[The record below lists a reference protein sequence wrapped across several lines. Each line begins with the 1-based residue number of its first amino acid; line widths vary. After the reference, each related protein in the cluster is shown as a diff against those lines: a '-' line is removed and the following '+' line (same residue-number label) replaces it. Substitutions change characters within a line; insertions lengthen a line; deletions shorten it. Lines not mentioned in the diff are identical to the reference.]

1 MMIDVAI
8 FPIPNS
14 VNFPGLSTPL
24 HVFEPRY
31 RKMVAHCLEHQL
43 PMGVCHTEKVLHSND
58 RQQSR
63 DDILNSNQA
72 TYKPRDIF
80 SAGPVKL
87 LEELPDGRVLIEVET
102 NIRLQLH
109 HEIQTLPFSIWT
121 CKELP
126 DLPMTDEEAR
136 RLEQGKQKILQRLLA
151 LTHNNADIQIALSND
166 YWQSMPAMEFS
177 FSVMGL
183 IALDAE
189 LKQELLE
196 MTQPGQRLERV
207 LKLLNG

>member
-1 MMIDVAI
+1 MIDVAI

-63 DDILNSNQA
+63 DDILNSNQS

-109 HEIQTLPFSIWT
+109 HEMQTLPFSIWT

-126 DLPMTDEEAR
+126 DQPMTDEEAR

-151 LTHNNADIQIALSND
+151 LTHNNADIQIALNND

-177 FSVMGL
+177 FCVMGL
-183 IALDAE
+183 IGIDAE

-196 MTQPGQRLERV
+196 MTQPGQRLERI
-207 LKLLNG
+207 LELLNG

>member
-1 MMIDVAI
+1 MIDVAI

-31 RKMVAHCLEHQL
+31 RKMVTHCLEHQL
-43 PMGVCHTEKVLHSND
+43 PIGVCHTVKVLHSHD

-80 SAGPVKL
+80 SAGPVKM
-87 LEELPDGRVLIEVET
+87 LEELPDGRMVVEVET

-109 HEIQTLPFSIWT
+109 HEVQTLPFSIWA

-126 DLPMTDEEAR
+126 DLPMSDQQANM
-136 RLEQGKQKILQRLLA
+136 LEQGKQKILQRLLA
-151 LTHNNADIQIALSND
+151 LTHNNADVQTTLSND
-166 YWQSMPAMEFS
+166 YWQSMPAMKFS

-183 IALDAE
+183 IGLDAE
-189 LKQELLE
+189 LQQELLE
-196 MTQPGQRLERV
+196 MTQPGQRLER
-207 LKLLNG
+207 LLERLNE